1 MPVRGRKRRLGETDH
16 LAQAELGV
24 VELTTNK
31 VGAGVGGMRAVGRGI
46 GDNGVGGRVLKGEER
61 VREEI
66 QGVGDPCGSSLGN
79 KDVMA
84 TIVGESG
91 GEPETA
97 NTMLGPKRAL

>member
-1 MPVRGRKRRLGETDH
+1 MFHT

-61 VREEI
+61 AGKRSKVSVTR
-66 QGVGDPCGSSLGN
+66 
-79 KDVMA
+79 
-84 TIVGESG
+84 G
-91 GEPETA
+91 G
-97 NTMLGPKRAL
+97 LLSW